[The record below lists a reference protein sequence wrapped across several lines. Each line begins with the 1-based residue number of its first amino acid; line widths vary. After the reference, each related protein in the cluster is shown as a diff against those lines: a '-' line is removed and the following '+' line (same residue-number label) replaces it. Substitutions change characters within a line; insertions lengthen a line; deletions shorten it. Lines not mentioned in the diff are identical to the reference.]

1 MAEPSPVKGDR
12 LACLP
17 MYDFSEVHGHNDQL
31 WRHLRPL
38 LANRGMTRLPSS
50 LTRHL
55 PLRDCWLDPDLL
67 VAQTCGYPLVT
78 SLAGRVR
85 YLGTPCYR
93 APGCEGPRYRSWL
106 VVRAEDE
113 ADRLEQFRGRRLVI
127 NGADSLSGCK
137 ALAWMLPGGISPN
150 HFFGGISTSGSHG
163 ASIDRVASHEADIA
177 AIDCVS
183 WALLERHR
191 RQALSGTRILA
202 SGPSLPALPLITSLH
217 TSDKTMAALR
227 DAFGELIERYRD
239 SEWMAALMID
249 DIAWDF
255 ASAYAEILPAT
266 TGTGI

>member
-1 MAEPSPVKGDR
+1 MAETRAVKGER

-17 MYDFSEVHGHNDQL
+17 MYDFSEVQDHNDEL

-38 LANRGMTRLPSS
+38 LFARGITGLPSS
-50 LTRHL
+50 LTRRL

-106 VVRAEDE
+106 VVRATEE

-137 ALAWMLPGGISPN
+137 ALAWMLPHGVEADR
-150 HFFGGISTSGSHG
+150 FFGDISSSGSHL
-163 ASIDRVASHEADIA
+163 ASIARVAGDDADIA

-183 WALLERHR
+183 WALLGRHR
-191 RQALSGTRILA
+191 NQALAGTRILA

-217 TSDKTMAALR
+217 TTDKEMTALR
-227 DAFGELIERYRD
+227 DAFGELLEGYRG
-239 SEWMAALMID
+239 SQWMQALMLD
-249 DIAWDF
+249 DIVWDF
-255 ASAYAEILPAT
+255 DSAYAGILPASA
-266 TGTGI
+266 TGI